1 MTEKLRRQTDHRP
14 HARDQFDQWCTLMVA
29 NRRRDG
35 ARNED
40 EMLIK
45 LSHGDEFRCGTE
57 QWWWNNWSE
66 KIASIDEWVLLLQ
79 VTPEVCGEMGSFHIS
94 DDNSN
99 FRLKQLWEIEK
110 NTFVKYVSKGFHFW
124 KANRRLLKTGHVDLS
139 FVHGIYYL

>member
-1 MTEKLRRQTDHRP
+1 MN
-14 HARDQFDQWCTLMVA
+14 F
-29 NRRRDG
+29 G
-35 ARNED
+35 AEPN
-40 EMLIK
+40 
-45 LSHGDEFRCGTE
+45 S

-99 FRLKQLWEIEK
+99 FRLKQLWETEE
-110 NTFVKYVSKGFHFW
+110 NTFVKYVSKGFHFR
-124 KANRRLLKTGHVDLS
+124 KANWRLLKTGHVDLS